1 MHNLQKPQLIDP
13 SSLDQQYYLQ
23 SLLQEGMRAKFL
35 SQTGLEKIQMQML
48 EILAFETGRYTHGE
62 SSSVRIET
70 AEELFK
76 SIAYTLGV
84 FLKTMNPEDAVGLL
98 QDKTLNELLS
108 SGRGLIKK
116 KFRVAKLVFMEC
128 KASGIKTPN
137 LAYNDTLETGILSFF
152 GAYDIEFG
160 AHETPAMIDY
170 PIWGEPIQTEG
181 IEYILEYTKRL
192 LLENQYCSMFSAR
205 QIHAAMLKYDFGYAD
220 LLVNIYGQVLKCL
233 STDGTL
239 PEEPLEK
246 AGQPAQFDDGIR
258 MEDEELRSLLE
269 ELGNLRLASDKV
281 KMIRQK
287 VRSFFDL
294 LDILSSGC
302 LFGAE
307 FDAVF
312 ESIDEPFLAL
322 LLRETA
328 DREDLHAT
336 EYEKEWQ
343 DNFARF
349 FQTLEPARRTGII
362 YLSKEIT
369 LHEYF

>member
-1 MHNLQKPQLIDP
+1 M
-13 SSLDQQYYLQ
+13 
-23 SLLQEGMRAKFL
+23 
-35 SQTGLEKIQMQML
+35 
-48 EILAFETGRYTHGE
+48 
-62 SSSVRIET
+62 
-70 AEELFK
+70 
-76 SIAYTLGV
+76 
-84 FLKTMNPEDAVGLL
+84 
-98 QDKTLNELLS
+98 
-108 SGRGLIKK
+108 IKK

-192 LLENQYCSMFSAR
+192 LLENQYCSRFSVR

-246 AGQPAQFDDGIR
+246 SVQPAQFDDGIR
-258 MEDEELRSLLE
+258 MEDEELRLLLE

-287 VRSFFDL
+287 VRSFSDL

-312 ESIDEPFLAL
+312 ESLDEPFLAL

-362 YLSKEIT
+362 HLSKEIT